1 MARLTRT
8 APTAFIP
15 GNDDIA
21 RRAFELYCAR
31 GCENG
36 HDIEDWLQAE
46 RELREAP
53 ATVEVQARRVRKS
66 RPSGPP
72 PAAVGDVAAASA

>member
-1 MARLTRT
+1 MARSTKAT
-8 APTAFIP
+8 PTAFIP
-15 GNDDIA
+15 CDDDIA

-46 RELREAP
+46 RELREVTAAVDNP
-53 ATVEVQARRVRKS
+53 PRRVRKPRLS
-66 RPSGPP
+66 ETRLGELGGG
-72 PAAVGDVAAASA
+72 AGASA

>member
-1 MARLTRT
+1 MARSTEAT
-8 APTAFIP
+8 PAVSIP

-31 GCENG
+31 GCEDG

-46 RELREAP
+46 RELREAT
-53 ATVEVQARRVRKS
+53 AEVEVSPRRVRKP
-66 RPSGPP
+66 RPSQPRS
-72 PAAVGDVAAASA
+72 AAVDDAAAASA